1 MSFMKLMNMRQKTI
15 LWENLKHGY
24 AIWHFIRYR
33 RIADFV
39 NDTDGKYLLDV
50 GCGIGLLDLLIA
62 NKDIVGVD
70 IDRKNI
76 REAKRIRKTTKLDHN
91 RIHTLVADL
100 HFPPF
105 RKKFDVII
113 CSEVLEHLTND
124 KTALAA
130 LSSVLN
136 EDGLLLITLP
146 NAIRLEFSELFRLA
160 LRPQRMYP
168 AHVREYEVNDAYCL
182 VGGFPLRMEKITG
195 VYFDFPLFH
204 VFSPPI
210 RIPISL
216 RLSPK
221 FRFFVYNALYQIYT
235 TFWIVVERLFW
246 HHAYYILI
254 ILKKLHPQS
263 NRLGVF

>member
-50 GCGIGLLDLLIA
+50 GCGIGLL
-62 NKDIVGVD
+62 
-70 IDRKNI
+70 
-76 REAKRIRKTTKLDHN
+76 ETTKLDHN